1 LRLFNASSIKTQ
13 LKSLVNYILSILLIS
28 AEKRL
33 SADELHT
40 EVTGPAAVDEFEPAV
55 GRHGTLDESR
65 SNGNFCRNS
74 KRQAG
79 FLRASPEKYENEK
92 FPVDAFW
99 QKAYRPA
106 HNSTNQLFS
115 NNNLTTEFVLFDGTR

>member
-1 LRLFNASSIKTQ
+1 M
-13 LKSLVNYILSILLIS
+13 S

-40 EVTGPAAVDEFEPAV
+40 EVTGPAAGDEIEPEVSRQRA
-55 GRHGTLDESR
+55 RDESR
-65 SNGNFCRNS
+65 SSGNFCRNS

-79 FLRASPEKYENEK
+79 FLHASQEKYENEK

-106 HNSTNQLFS
+106 HNSTSQLFS
-115 NNNLTTEFVLFDGTR
+115 NNNLTTEFVLIDGTK